1 MPFSNI
7 DFIEHHEKL
16 RVIAYSKLGLNY
28 FQLFRDLSVRNPKS
42 VNREINAY
50 ITALPNEGYIEV
62 ITELFNEIARDEI
75 FDKAFHKSAAAMV
88 VRKSTRK
95 ELAEDDE
102 ATQRGVSQYQTTM
115 DEVNNIKP

>member
-28 FQLFRDLSVRNPKS
+28 FQPFLELSKRQQKQ
-42 VNREINAY
+42 VNQTINDY
-50 ITALPNEGYIEV
+50 ISQLPTEGYIEV

-75 FDKAFHKSAAAMV
+75 FDKSFHKSAAAMV
-88 VRKSTRK
+88 LRKSTK
-95 ELAEDDE
+95 EELVEDDE

-115 DEVNNIKP
+115 DEVNNIKH

>member
-1 MPFSNI
+1 MPFSKI
-7 DFIEHHEKL
+7 DFIDHHEKL

-28 FQLFRDLSVRNPKS
+28 FQPFLDLSARNKKN

-50 ITALPNEGYIEV
+50 ISALPNEGYIEV

-75 FDKAFHKSAAAMV
+75 FDNNFRKSAASMSI
-88 VRKSTRK
+88 RKSTIE

>member
-1 MPFSNI
+1 MPFSKI
-7 DFIEHHEKL
+7 DFIDHHEKL

-28 FQLFRDLSVRNPKS
+28 FQPFMDLSARNKKN

-50 ITALPNEGYIEV
+50 ISALPNEGYIEV
-62 ITELFNEIARDEI
+62 ITELFNEIARNEI
-75 FDKAFHKSAAAMV
+75 FDDNFHKSAAAMV
-88 VRKSTRK
+88 VRKSTK
-95 ELAEDDE
+95 EELAEDDE